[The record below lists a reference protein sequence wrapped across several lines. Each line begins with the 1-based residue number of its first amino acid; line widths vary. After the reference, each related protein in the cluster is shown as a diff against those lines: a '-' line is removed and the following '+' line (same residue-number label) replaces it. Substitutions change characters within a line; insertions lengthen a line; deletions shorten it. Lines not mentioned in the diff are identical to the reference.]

1 MVTLALL
8 TSCILITDSAIDV
21 KVGGGSASDGDTD
34 TDSDA
39 DTDANTGV
47 DADGDGFTVAQ
58 GDCDDGDPSVNPGV
72 QEDCSTTADDNCN
85 GDSNDVNAAGCS
97 GFYADADGD
106 GYGGATSECLC
117 VATAEFS
124 AGIDGDCDDGNASVN
139 PAAAEVCNNGLDDNC
154 DGGPGACVVE
164 SESLSDAVRYVGPA
178 GFSAGY
184 AVAGVGDVN
193 ADGFDD
199 VVTGALSAAYL
210 TLGGAAPASSVLD
223 VGLSYSTSGHSS
235 DSPLL
240 VSAAGDVNQDGFDD
254 FLVGAVYNDDGGSQA
269 GAAYL
274 VLGSGHPASASLST
288 TVEYSGAIYHRTGEH
303 AGCAVS
309 RAGDVNGDGYDDAV
323 IGADIYVDSTA
334 TATGAAYIVL
344 GSDAPVSAGLA
355 DALRYQ
361 GEASGD
367 SAGVAVAGGG
377 DVDGD
382 GYDDVVV
389 GAEYSADGAASPGA
403 AYIVL
408 GGPSPSS
415 STLSAA
421 VRLVGDADGDA
432 AGSAV
437 GVVGDVNAD
446 GYDDVVVGAYLGG
459 DSFAPDAGR
468 AYLVLGSSV
477 PVSGR
482 LSSDAEFTGES
493 GSDFA
498 GTSVANAG
506 DVNQDGFSD
515 FIIGAWDN
523 CDAGSG
529 AGAAYLVMG
538 SAAPASSGLSTV
550 PEFSGEAT
558 ADYAGFA
565 VAGAGDVDRDGVPD
579 LLVGAPYSD
588 AAGSSS
594 GAAYLILGVAL

>member
-1 MVTLALL
+1 M
-8 TSCILITDSAIDV
+8 
-21 KVGGGSASDGDTD
+21 
-34 TDSDA
+34 
-39 DTDANTGV
+39 
-47 DADGDGFTVAQ
+47 
-58 GDCDDGDPSVNPGV
+58 
-72 QEDCSTTADDNCN
+72 
-85 GDSNDVNAAGCS
+85 
-97 GFYADADGD
+97 
-106 GYGGATSECLC
+106 
-117 VATAEFS
+117 
-124 AGIDGDCDDGNASVN
+124 
-139 PAAAEVCNNGLDDNC
+139 
-154 DGGPGACVVE
+154 
-164 SESLSDAVRYVGPA
+164 
-178 GFSAGY
+178 
-184 AVAGVGDVN
+184 
-193 ADGFDD
+193 
-199 VVTGALSAAYL
+199 
-210 TLGGAAPASSVLD
+210 
-223 VGLSYSTSGHSS
+223 
-235 DSPLL
+235 
-240 VSAAGDVNQDGFDD
+240 
-254 FLVGAVYNDDGGSQA
+254 
-269 GAAYL
+269 
-274 VLGSGHPASASLST
+274 
-288 TVEYSGAIYHRTGEH
+288 
-303 AGCAVS
+303 
-309 RAGDVNGDGYDDAV
+309 
-323 IGADIYVDSTA
+323 
-334 TATGAAYIVL
+334 
-344 GSDAPVSAGLA
+344 
-355 DALRYQ
+355 
-361 GEASGD
+361 
-367 SAGVAVAGGG
+367 
-377 DVDGD
+377 DGD